1 MHFDKDE
8 LLITNG
14 GSEALLFAMM
24 ATCDPGD
31 KLLIPEPFYTNYN
44 GFGQCVNV
52 GVAPITTKAE
62 NGFHLPSKE
71 EILSKIDDKV
81 KAILLSNPGNPT
93 GAIYSKE
100 ELEMIAEIAI
110 EKDLWIISDEVYR
123 EFVYDGLEYTSFGN
137 LKQVEDRVI
146 IIDSVSINVGVAPI
160 TTKAEYGFN
169 LPSKDEIL
177 SKIAEKVKAIL
188 LSNPGNPTGAIY
200 SKEELEMI
208 AEIAIE
214 KELWL
219 ISDEV
224 YREFVYDGLE
234 YTSFG
239 NLKQVEDRVIII
251 DSVSKRYSACGAV
264 IIIDS
269 VSKRYSACGARIG
282 SIASK
287 NKELIAQI
295 MKLCQGRLCVPT
307 LEQVG
312 AVELYKT
319 PVSYFKEVNDEY
331 RKRRDVL
338 YSELMKVDG
347 VICEKPTGAF
357 YIVAKLPVDKVSYF
371 KEVNDEYRK
380 RRDVLYSELMKVD
393 GVICEKPTGAFYI
406 VAKLPVDNAEDF
418 VKWMLTEFR
427 VDNETVMATPAE
439 GFYATPG
446 LGRDE
451 IRLAYILK
459 EEDLRKAAKILK
471 EGLEAYVKL
480 NK

>member
-1 MHFDKDE
+1 MNNFSNRVTAMQASPIRKLVPFATAAKADGVKVYHLNIGQPDIKTPRGFFDAVKNFDDEVLEYAVSQGIPELIEALQDYYKTYDMHFDKDE

-146 IIDSVSINVGVAPI
+146 IIDSVS
-160 TTKAEYGFN
+160 
-169 LPSKDEIL
+169 
-177 SKIAEKVKAIL
+177 
-188 LSNPGNPTGAIY
+188 
-200 SKEELEMI
+200 
-208 AEIAIE
+208 
-214 KELWL
+214 
-219 ISDEV
+219 
-224 YREFVYDGLE
+224 
-234 YTSFG
+234 
-239 NLKQVEDRVIII
+239 
-251 DSVSKRYSACGAV
+251 
-264 IIIDS
+264 
-269 VSKRYSACGARIG
+269 KRYSACGARIG

-307 LEQVG
+307 LEQIG

-319 PVSYFKEVNDEY
+319 P
-331 RKRRDVL
+331 
-338 YSELMKVDG
+338 
-347 VICEKPTGAF
+347 
-357 YIVAKLPVDKVSYF
+357 VSYF

-446 LGRDE
+446 LGKDE

>member
-1 MHFDKDE
+1 MNNFSNRVTAMQASPIRKLVPFATAAKANGVKVYHLNIGQPDIKTPRGFFDAVKNFDDEVLEYAVSQGIPELIEALQDYYKTYDMHFDKDE

-146 IIDSVSINVGVAPI
+146 IIDSVS
-160 TTKAEYGFN
+160 
-169 LPSKDEIL
+169 
-177 SKIAEKVKAIL
+177 
-188 LSNPGNPTGAIY
+188 
-200 SKEELEMI
+200 
-208 AEIAIE
+208 
-214 KELWL
+214 
-219 ISDEV
+219 
-224 YREFVYDGLE
+224 
-234 YTSFG
+234 
-239 NLKQVEDRVIII
+239 
-251 DSVSKRYSACGAV
+251 
-264 IIIDS
+264 
-269 VSKRYSACGARIG
+269 KRYSACGARIG

-307 LEQVG
+307 LEQIG

-357 YIVAKLPVDKVSYF
+357 YV
-371 KEVNDEYRK
+371 
-380 RRDVLYSELMKVD
+380 
-393 GVICEKPTGAFYI
+393 

>member
-1 MHFDKDE
+1 MNNFSNRVTAMQASPIRKLVPFATAAKADGVKVYHLNIGQPDIKTPRGFFDAVKNFDDEVLEYAVSQGIPELIEALQDYYKTYDMYFDKDE

-146 IIDSVSINVGVAPI
+146 IIDSVS
-160 TTKAEYGFN
+160 
-169 LPSKDEIL
+169 
-177 SKIAEKVKAIL
+177 
-188 LSNPGNPTGAIY
+188 
-200 SKEELEMI
+200 
-208 AEIAIE
+208 
-214 KELWL
+214 
-219 ISDEV
+219 
-224 YREFVYDGLE
+224 
-234 YTSFG
+234 
-239 NLKQVEDRVIII
+239 
-251 DSVSKRYSACGAV
+251 
-264 IIIDS
+264 
-269 VSKRYSACGARIG
+269 KRYSACGARIG

-307 LEQVG
+307 LEQIG

-357 YIVAKLPVDKVSYF
+357 YV
-371 KEVNDEYRK
+371 
-380 RRDVLYSELMKVD
+380 
-393 GVICEKPTGAFYI
+393 